1 MESGVDFS
9 FNEKAISFTMDDFL
23 NVMAEFRI
31 TADEELLLLL
41 IYHEQRNNAVQLLLK
56 WLIDCGG
63 GQMLEPTV
71 KSLIDKNL
79 ITVNDITVFNP
90 ESIVLL
96 PRFIE
101 VMNKI
106 ELKKV
111 EAK

>member
-1 MESGVDFS
+1 
-9 FNEKAISFTMDDFL
+9 
-23 NVMAEFRI
+23 
-31 TADEELLLLL
+31 
-41 IYHEQRNNAVQLLLK
+41 
-56 WLIDCGG
+56 
-63 GQMLEPTV
+63 MLEPTV

-79 ITVNDITVFNP
+79 ITVNDITEFNP

-106 ELKKV
+106 ELKRV